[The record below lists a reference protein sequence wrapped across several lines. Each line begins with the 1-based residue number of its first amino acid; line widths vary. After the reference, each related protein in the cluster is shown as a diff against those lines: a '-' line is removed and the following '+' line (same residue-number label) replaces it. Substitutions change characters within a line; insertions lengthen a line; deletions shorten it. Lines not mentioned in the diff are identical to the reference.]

1 MIKDFSIDNCSLITA
16 NKKILIPDNITIIG
30 DTSSN
35 FTELKSKLFNYLLER
50 DNLPAI
56 IYCTT
61 IACCSSTAC
70 YISRSFDYYKD
81 NNKKIPAA
89 ST

>member
-1 MIKDFSIDNCSLITA
+1 M
-16 NKKILIPDNITIIG
+16 LIPDNITIID

-50 DNLPAI
+50 DNLPVI
-56 IYCTT
+56 IYYTT

-70 YISRSFDYYKD
+70 YIS
-81 NNKKIPAA
+81 
-89 ST
+89 